1 MTRPGANKPSRCCA
15 NWASMNSTTLPLVCR
30 IGSRNYRWAE
40 RTLVMGIVNVT
51 PDSFSG
57 DGLATD
63 DRVVERAVAQGLAF
77 VQDGADILDVGGEST
92 RPGAEALDGA
102 CEIARVL
109 PVIEALRRHTDAPI
123 SIDTYKASVA
133 KAALAAGADMV
144 NDVWGLQMDP
154 DMAPLVAEC
163 GVPLV
168 IMHNRSRPK
177 DASQEERLGGRYV
190 GVQYDDLLAD
200 VCRELSAQV
209 ATAQRAGIE
218 RDNIIIDPGIGFGKT
233 VEQNL
238 TLINR
243 LDVLRALGLP
253 ILLGPSRKSFIGYT
267 LDVPPDQRVEGTAAA
282 VCVGI
287 VRGAANVIR
296 VHDVRVM
303 SRVAR
308 MTDAILRAG

>member
-1 MTRPGANKPSRCCA
+1 MTNPAGPQA
-15 NWASMNSTTLPLVCR
+15 CR
-30 IGSRNYRWAE
+30 IGSRTFSWGE
-40 RTLVMGIVNVT
+40 RTLVMGIVNIT

-63 DRVVERAVAQGLAF
+63 DKVVERAVAQGLAF
-77 VQDGADILDVGGEST
+77 VDEGADILDVGGEST
-92 RPGAEALDGA
+92 RPGARPLDKSG
-102 CEIARVL
+102 EIARVL
-109 PVIEALRRHTDAPI
+109 PVIEALRRQTDAPI
-123 SIDTYKASVA
+123 SIEPYKAGVA
-133 KAALAAGADMV
+133 RAALDAGADMV

-154 DMAPLVAEC
+154 DMAPLVAER

-177 DASQEERLGGRYV
+177 DAAQEARLGGRYV

-209 ATAQRAGIE
+209 EMAERAGIA
-218 RDNIIIDPGIGFGKT
+218 RDKIIVDPGIGFGKT

-238 TLINR
+238 ALINR
-243 LDVLRALGLP
+243 LDTLRALGLP

-267 LDVPPDQRVEGTAAA
+267 LDVPPHQRVEGTAAA

-287 VRGAANVIR
+287 VRGAADIIR

>member
-1 MTRPGANKPSRCCA
+1 
-15 NWASMNSTTLPLVCR
+15 
-30 IGSRNYRWAE
+30 
-40 RTLVMGIVNVT
+40 
-51 PDSFSG
+51 
-57 DGLATD
+57 
-63 DRVVERAVAQGLAF
+63 
-77 VQDGADILDVGGEST
+77 
-92 RPGAEALDGA
+92 
-102 CEIARVL
+102 
-109 PVIEALRRHTDAPI
+109 
-123 SIDTYKASVA
+123 
-133 KAALAAGADMV
+133 
-144 NDVWGLQMDP
+144 
-154 DMAPLVAEC
+154 
-163 GVPLV
+163 VPLV

>member
-1 MTRPGANKPSRCCA
+1 MTNPAGPQA
-15 NWASMNSTTLPLVCR
+15 CR
-30 IGSRNYRWAE
+30 IGSRTFSWGE
-40 RTLVMGIVNVT
+40 RTLVMGIVNIT

-63 DRVVERAVAQGLAF
+63 DKVVERAVAQGLAF
-77 VQDGADILDVGGEST
+77 VDEGADILDVGGEST
-92 RPGAEALDGA
+92 RPGARPLDKSG
-102 CEIARVL
+102 EIARVL
-109 PVIEALRRHTDAPI
+109 PVIEALRRQTDAPI
-123 SIDTYKASVA
+123 SIDTYKAGVA
-133 KAALAAGADMV
+133 RAALDAGADMV

-154 DMAPLVAEC
+154 DMAPLVAER

-177 DASQEERLGGRYV
+177 DAAQEARLGGRYV

-209 ATAQRAGIE
+209 EMAERAGIA
-218 RDNIIIDPGIGFGKT
+218 RDKIIVDPGIGFGKT

-238 TLINR
+238 ALINR
-243 LDVLRALGLP
+243 LDTLRALGLP

-267 LDVPPDQRVEGTAAA
+267 LDVPPHQRVEGTAAA

-287 VRGAANVIR
+287 VRGAADIIR

>member
-1 MTRPGANKPSRCCA
+1 MNSATRPQA
-15 NWASMNSTTLPLVCR
+15 CR
-30 IGSRNYRWAE
+30 IGSLTVVWGE

-63 DRVVERAVAQGLAF
+63 DKVVERAVAQGLAF
-77 VQDGADILDVGGEST
+77 LDEGADILDIGGEST
-92 RPGAEALDGA
+92 RPGAQPLDEAS
-102 CEIARVL
+102 EIARVL
-109 PVIEALRRHTDAPI
+109 PVIEALRRRTNAPV
-123 SIDTYKASVA
+123 SIDTYKAGVA
-133 KAALAAGADMV
+133 QAALDAGADMV
-144 NDVWGLQMDP
+144 NDVWGLRMDP
-154 DMAPLVAEC
+154 DMAPLVAER

-177 DASQEERLGGRYV
+177 DASQEARLGGRYV
-190 GVQYDDLLAD
+190 GVQYDDLLDD

-209 ATAQRAGIE
+209 AVAECAGIE
-218 RDNIIIDPGIGFGKT
+218 RDKIIIDPGIGFGKT

-243 LDVLRALGLP
+243 LDALRALGLP

-267 LDVPPDQRVEGTAAA
+267 LDVPPDQREEGTAAA
-282 VCVGI
+282 ICVGI
-287 VRGAANVIR
+287 VRGAADIIR

>member
-1 MTRPGANKPSRCCA
+1 MTNPAGPQA
-15 NWASMNSTTLPLVCR
+15 CR
-30 IGSRNYRWAE
+30 IGSRTFSWGE
-40 RTLVMGIVNVT
+40 RTLVMGIVNIT

-63 DRVVERAVAQGLAF
+63 DKVVERAVAQSLAF
-77 VQDGADILDVGGEST
+77 VDEGADILDVGGEST
-92 RPGAEALDGA
+92 RPGARPLDKSG
-102 CEIARVL
+102 EIARVL
-109 PVIEALRRHTDAPI
+109 PVIEALRRQTDAPI
-123 SIDTYKASVA
+123 SIDTYKAGVA
-133 KAALAAGADMV
+133 RAALDAGADMV

-154 DMAPLVAEC
+154 DMAPLVAER

-177 DASQEERLGGRYV
+177 DAAQEARLGGRYV

-209 ATAQRAGIE
+209 EMAERAGIA
-218 RDNIIIDPGIGFGKT
+218 RDKIIVDPGIGFGKT

-238 TLINR
+238 ALINR
-243 LDVLRALGLP
+243 LDTLRALGLP

-267 LDVPPDQRVEGTAAA
+267 LDVAPDQRVEGTAAA

-287 VRGAANVIR
+287 VRGAADIIR